1 MLDREKVELMT
12 KLAFYEQNEGKEDLK
27 INEYYRKDYTGYH
40 TLCSILWVTVGYV
53 AAVGLAVVAGLDF
66 VVDNMSKGLLMK
78 MVIAVAIG
86 YFIVV
91 VVYTV
96 ILRRTYNRRHRKA
109 RQRMRTFNY
118 NLIKLLKMYDKERQ

>member
-1 MLDREKVELMT
+1 MLDRGKVELMT

-40 TLCSILWVTVGYV
+40 TLCSILWITVGYV
-53 AAVGLAVVAGLDF
+53 VAVGLAAVAGLDF
-66 VVDNMSKGLLMK
+66 ILDYMSKSMLMK
-78 MVIAVAIG
+78 MAIVVIIG
-86 YFIVV
+86 YLIVV
-91 VVYTV
+91 VIYTV
-96 ILRRTYNRRHRKA
+96 ILRRIYNRRHRKA